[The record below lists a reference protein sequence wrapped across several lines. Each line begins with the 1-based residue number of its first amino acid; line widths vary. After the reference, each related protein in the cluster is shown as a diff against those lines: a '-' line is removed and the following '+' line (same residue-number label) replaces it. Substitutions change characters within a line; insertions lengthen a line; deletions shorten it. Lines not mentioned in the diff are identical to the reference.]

1 MVVQNSYLLTER
13 TTALWAV
20 YGHFSPSSA
29 HKNVLHMEASDQ
41 KFLSSAKMFSF
52 SRQKRP
58 PLPMIIIDGLD
69 PRRSTFYDQQLTSEC
84 LTKLAGRLEES
95 FGSCC
100 RFCRSQVTQCNVGQ
114 EHEEINA
121 QEWAHFFYIAHLC
134 LPWSNGHG

>member
-1 MVVQNSYLLTER
+1 MLKGCPYC
-13 TTALWAV
+13 
-20 YGHFSPSSA
+20 SPFSA

-100 RFCRSQVTQCNVGQ
+100 RFCRSQVTQELSKNIFLSILRGVRFLLTQWDAYVNSILHCNS
-114 EHEEINA
+114 
-121 QEWAHFFYIAHLC
+121 
-134 LPWSNGHG
+134 PSNV